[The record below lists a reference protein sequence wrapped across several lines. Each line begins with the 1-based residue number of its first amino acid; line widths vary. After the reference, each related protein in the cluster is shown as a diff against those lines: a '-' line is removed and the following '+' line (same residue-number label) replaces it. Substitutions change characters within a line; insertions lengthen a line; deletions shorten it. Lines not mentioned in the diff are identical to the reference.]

1 MSLAVEVAGFGL
13 SPSLPTG
20 IFIICVQQE
29 SFQAWTVY
37 RFYSNFHELSEQ
49 LQVLHPGTEKLP
61 TITGDLSDIESLEQ
75 ARVLINNWLQSVV
88 MNHRILRTQSMY
100 QFLCADANVAPSH
113 LELHWRTSDG
123 SFDEMEMDDMFD
135 KEHEDM
141 GDMSFEDNFENHDH
155 YEDEDY
161 SLNNSA
167 HGKLSSSLHS
177 KNGKQCMHRTND
189 VEMEEFDRDGL
200 DIQSL
205 STMEAEFMYD
215 KDDEQ
220 VEQEPVKRKI
230 NLDAFNIIKVIGKGS
245 FGKVFLVR
253 YKARGTLHAMKV
265 LKKDHIIKKNQVEH
279 TKTERSVLGYIRHPF
294 IVGLTMAFQTA
305 DKLFFVL
312 DYCAGGELFF
322 HLGKMGR
329 FPEERAK
336 YYAAQITLALEYVH
350 KLNIIYRYLKFPV
363 FYFLH

>member
-13 SPSLPTG
+13 SSSLPSG
-20 IFIICVQQE
+20 VFVICVQQE

-37 RFYSNFHELSEQ
+37 RFYSNFQELSEQ
-49 LQVLHPGTEKLP
+49 LQVLHPGTENLP
-61 TITGDLSDIESLEQ
+61 VLTGSLRDVESLEHG
-75 ARVLINNWLQSVV
+75 RTLMNNWLQSVV

-100 QFLCADANVAPSH
+100 QFLCSDANVAPSH
-113 LELHWRTSDG
+113 LELHWRTTSTG

-135 KEHEDM
+135 KDHDDM
-141 GDMSFEDNFENHDH
+141 GDMSFEENFESPDHD
-155 YEDEDY
+155 EDEDY
-161 SLNNSA
+161 PLNSSS
-167 HGKLSSSLHS
+167 HGKLSTSLHS
-177 KNGKQCMHRTND
+177 KGSKQHNHRSND
-189 VEMEEFDRDGL
+189 NDMEEFDRDGL

-220 VEQEPVKRKI
+220 VEHESVKRKI

-350 KLNIIYRYLKFPV
+350 KLNIIYR
-363 FYFLH
+363 